1 MQFASGAT
9 ITMTQSFDVHKHE
22 HTHIELYGTDGS
34 ILVPDPNQFEG
45 VVKTSIGSDDWQ
57 EVKQTHIY
65 GDGNYRILGLA
76 DMAQAI
82 ISDRPHRA
90 SLELSLHVL
99 EVMQA
104 IQTSADEHKTIQLK
118 HQCQRPSALDD
129 GLKLGQLGE

>member
-1 MQFASGAT
+1 MQFTSGAM

-22 HTHIELYGTDGS
+22 HKHIELYGKKGS

-45 VVKTSIGSDDWQ
+45 VVSTSHGVDDWQ
-57 EVKQTHIY
+57 EAQQTHLY

-82 ISDRPHRA
+82 VSDRPHRA

-104 IQTSADEHKTIQLK
+104 IQTSANEQKTIRLK
-118 HQCQRPSALDD
+118 HQCQRPEALSDS
-129 GLKLGQLGE
+129 LKFGQLGE